1 VKKHYKRTDFRE
13 PFSAVKEIQVMFADA
28 LGGKKKK
35 PSPSRTRTTNTSIN
49 RMQVNNTRNQMSNTF
64 QTIGYRTPG
73 PMSKIHFG
81 DRGSTNT
88 SYHNKRNSMDD

>member
-1 VKKHYKRTDFRE
+1 M
-13 PFSAVKEIQVMFADA
+13 MFADA
-28 LGGKKKK
+28 LDGKKKK
-35 PSPSRTRTTNTSIN
+35 TSPSRTRTTNTSIN
-49 RMQVNNTRNQMSNTF
+49 RNNTRNQMSNTF

-88 SYHNKRNSMDD
+88 SYHNKRNSMDDRKEYDSQPDLSEIDDE